1 MPGRRCCIE
10 MSEVEVKRRRQLALL
25 EHGSGSTSGLVSE
38 GPSLSVL
45 HCLWTGNIGGAER
58 AVYQLVREQL
68 HDSTLAPAL
77 LFAQGQG
84 LYWEHAQ
91 TLGCPVSQLGA
102 PHGHAVRSLRA
113 AVSVMRDFDIH
124 HFHSAEPLLMLASTR
139 CPSARRVYTH
149 RGGIIDYPVG
159 RRIRYELTGALLKRS
174 FHAFSG
180 NTAHGARCAAR
191 IYRLPPERFRV
202 TYNVFDSNLLTAT
215 RTRELV
221 RAELALAP
229 GDFAVGTTANLKRW
243 KRVERLIDAVAALSS
258 WNMRLL
264 IVGDGRDRGR
274 LEERARRRG
283 VASRVIFAG
292 LQNSPVDYL
301 QAMDAFCLPSMGL
314 ESFGNAAVEAMALGL
329 PTIVFSDGGGLVE
342 HIEHTKTGFVV
353 VDQDDLERTLTKLI
367 LEPELRQQVGADA
380 RASIRERYA
389 PARAAIAFR
398 ALYAD
403 ALREAEPRG
412 GRQPGGS

>member
-1 MPGRRCCIE
+1 
-10 MSEVEVKRRRQLALL
+10 
-25 EHGSGSTSGLVSE
+25 
-38 GPSLSVL
+38 VL
-45 HCLWTGNIGGAER
+45 HCLWSGKIGGAER
-58 AVYQLVREQL
+58 AVYQLAREQL

-91 TLGCPVSQLGA
+91 SLGCPVSQLGI

-149 RGGIIDYPVG
+149 RGGLIDYPVA
-159 RRIRYELTGALLKRS
+159 RRIRYELTGALLRRG

-180 NTAHGARCAAR
+180 NTAHGARCGAR

-202 TYNVFDSNLLTAT
+202 TYNVLDPKLLTAT
-215 RTRELV
+215 QTRESV

-229 GDFAVGTTANLKRW
+229 WDFVVGTAANLKPW
-243 KRVERLIDAVAALSS
+243 KRIERLVDAVATLSAG
-258 WNMRLL
+258 NVHLL
-264 IVGDGRDRGR
+264 IVGDGQERGR
-274 LEERARRRG
+274 LEERARRLG
-283 VASRVIFAG
+283 VASSVIFTG
-292 LQNSPVDYL
+292 LQKSPVNYL

-314 ESFGNAAVEAMALGL
+314 ESFGNAAVEAMALAI

-342 HIEHTKTGFVV
+342 HIEHGKTGFVV
-353 VDQDDLERTLTKLI
+353 ADQDELEKTLTKLI
-367 LEPELRQQVGADA
+367 LEPELRQRVGTDA
-380 RASIRERYA
+380 SAAIRERYA
-389 PARAAIAFR
+389 PARAAGAFR

-403 ALREAEPRG
+403 ALREAASDLVERPVAYEAR
-412 GRQPGGS
+412 PA